1 MMKALITGSA
11 GFVGQHLAEHL
22 SNEGDEVFC
31 SDLSTGGP
39 NLLNSSA
46 VTALMSKMQF
56 DCVYHLAGQADV
68 KASWE
73 DPLTTFR
80 VNAEGT
86 LNVLQ
91 ACQLS
96 NVKRVL
102 CVSSAEVYGSVQ
114 KSELPITE
122 KHEIN
127 PSNPYA
133 ASKSAAEIL
142 CTQMNSQDLQIM
154 RARSFNHFGPGQK
167 ENFVAAALTK
177 RMLLAQHLGQSEIT
191 VGNLET
197 IRDFTDVRDVVRA
210 YRLIVTKGEGGSVYN
225 VCSGI
230 GRKISELAS
239 TLLSKIDTELELKVD
254 PKLHRPSDTPA
265 LIGDYSKLHKQTGW
279 EPRIEFEQTIED
291 TIESTRVLMTQ
302 ER

>member
-1 MMKALITGSA
+1 MKALITGSA

-31 SDLSTGGP
+31 SDLSLGGP
-39 NLLNSSA
+39 DLLDA
-46 VTALMSKMQF
+46 AGITDLMSKIRP
-56 DCVYHLAGQADV
+56 DYVYHLAGQADV

-73 DPLTTFR
+73 DPLSTFR

-86 LNVLQ
+86 LNMLL
-91 ACQLS
+91 ACQLF
-96 NVKRVL
+96 NVKKVL

-122 KHEIN
+122 KHVLN

-142 CTQMNSQDLQIM
+142 CKQMGSPNFEIM

-167 ENFVAAALTK
+167 ENFVAVALAK
-177 RMLLAQHLGQSEIT
+177 RMLLAEQLGQSEIT
-191 VGNLET
+191 VGNLKT

-210 YRLIVTKGEGGSVYN
+210 YRLILTKGEGGNVYN

-230 GRKISELAS
+230 GRKIQDLATALLSQIDSELD
-239 TLLSKIDTELELKVD
+239 LKID
-254 PKLHRPSDTPA
+254 PNLHRPADTPV
-265 LIGDYSKLHKQTGW
+265 LIGDYSKLQKQTGW
-279 EPRIEFEQTIED
+279 EPRIEFDQTIKD
-291 TIESTRVLMTQ
+291 TIESTKALIAQNR
-302 ER
+302 

>member
-1 MMKALITGSA
+1 MKALITGSA
-11 GFVGQHLAEHL
+11 GFVGQHLVEHL

-31 SDLSTGGP
+31 SDLSLGGP
-39 NLLNSSA
+39 DLLDPVG
-46 VTALMSKMQF
+46 VTGLISKIQP
-56 DCVYHLAGQADV
+56 DYVYHLAGQADV

-73 DPLTTFR
+73 DPLMTFR

-114 KSELPITE
+114 ESELPITE
-122 KHEIN
+122 KHIIN

-142 CTQMNSQDLQIM
+142 CKQMNSQDLQIM
-154 RARSFNHFGPGQK
+154 CARSFNHFGPGQK

-177 RMLLAQHLGQSEIT
+177 RMLLAQRLDQSEIT

-210 YRLIVTKGEGGSVYN
+210 YRLILTKGDGGNVYN

-230 GRKISELAS
+230 GRKISELA
-239 TLLSKIDTELELKVD
+239 TKLLNKIDSELELKLD
-254 PKLHRPSDTPA
+254 PKLHRPSDTPV

-279 EPRIEFEQTIED
+279 EPHIEFDQTIED
-291 TIESTRVLMTQ
+291 TIESTRALMTQ
-302 ER
+302 ES

>member
-1 MMKALITGSA
+1 MKALITGSA
-11 GFVGQHLAEHL
+11 GFVGQHLVEHL

-31 SDLSTGGP
+31 SDLS
-39 NLLNSSA
+39 L
-46 VTALMSKMQF
+46 SKIQP
-56 DCVYHLAGQADV
+56 DYVYHLAGQADV

-73 DPLTTFR
+73 DPLMTFR

-114 KSELPITE
+114 ESELPITE
-122 KHEIN
+122 KHIIN

-142 CTQMNSQDLQIM
+142 CKQMNSQDLQIM
-154 RARSFNHFGPGQK
+154 CARSFNHFGPGQK

-177 RMLLAQHLGQSEIT
+177 RMLLAQRLDQSEIT

-210 YRLIVTKGEGGSVYN
+210 YRLILTKGDGGNVYN

-230 GRKISELAS
+230 GRKISELAT
-239 TLLSKIDTELELKVD
+239 TLLNKIDSELELKLD
-254 PKLHRPSDTPA
+254 PKLHRPSDTPV

-279 EPRIEFEQTIED
+279 EPHIEFDQTIED
-291 TIESTRVLMTQ
+291 TIESTRALMTQ

>member
-1 MMKALITGSA
+1 MKALITGSA

-31 SDLSTGGP
+31 SDLSLGGP
-39 NLLNSSA
+39 DLLDS
-46 VTALMSKMQF
+46 VGITGLMSKIRP
-56 DCVYHLAGQADV
+56 DYVYHLAGQADV

-96 NVKRVL
+96 NVRRVL

-122 KHEIN
+122 KHIIN

-142 CTQMNSQDLQIM
+142 CKQMNSKDLQIM
-154 RARSFNHFGPGQK
+154 LARSFNHFGPGQK

-177 RMLLAQHLGQSEIT
+177 RMLLAQHLDQSKIT

-210 YRLIVTKGEGGSVYN
+210 YRLILTKGEGGNVYN

-230 GRKISELAS
+230 GRKIFDLAT
-239 TLLSKIDTELELKVD
+239 TLLSKIDSELELKLD
-254 PKLHRPSDTPA
+254 PKLHRPSDTPV

-279 EPRIEFEQTIED
+279 EPRIEFDQTIED
-291 TIESTRVLMTQ
+291 TIESTRALMNQ
-302 ER
+302 ET

>member
-1 MMKALITGSA
+1 MKALITGSA

-22 SNEGDEVFC
+22 SNQGDEVFC
-31 SDLSTGGP
+31 SDLSLGGP
-39 NLLNSSA
+39 DLLDAAGINDLVSRIRP
-46 VTALMSKMQF
+46 
-56 DCVYHLAGQADV
+56 DHVYHLAGQADV

-86 LNVLQ
+86 LNVLL
-91 ACQLS
+91 ACQLFK
-96 NVKRVL
+96 VKKVL

-122 KHEIN
+122 KHIIN

-142 CTQMNSQDLQIM
+142 CKQMNSQDLQIM
-154 RARSFNHFGPGQK
+154 CARSFNHFGPGQK

-177 RMLLAQHLGQSEIT
+177 RMLLAQRLDQSEIT

-210 YRLIVTKGEGGSVYN
+210 YRLILTKGDGGNVYN

-230 GRKISELAS
+230 GRKISELAT
-239 TLLSKIDTELELKVD
+239 TLLNKIDSELELKLD
-254 PKLHRPSDTPA
+254 PKLHRPSDTPV

-279 EPRIEFEQTIED
+279 EPHIEFDQTIED
-291 TIESTRVLMTQ
+291 TIESTRALMTQ

>member
-1 MMKALITGSA
+1 MKALISGSA

-31 SDLSTGGP
+31 SDLSLGGP
-39 NLLNSSA
+39 DLLDAAGINDL
-46 VTALMSKMQF
+46 VSKIQP
-56 DCVYHLAGQADV
+56 DYVYHLAGQADV
-68 KASWE
+68 KASWD
-73 DPLTTFR
+73 DPLSTFR

-86 LNVLQ
+86 LNMLL
-91 ACQLS
+91 ACQLF
-96 NVKRVL
+96 NVKKVL

-122 KHEIN
+122 KHVLN

-142 CTQMNSQDLQIM
+142 CKQMDSPNFEIM

-167 ENFVAAALTK
+167 ENFVVAALTK
-177 RMLLAQHLGQSEIT
+177 RMLQAKQRGESEIT
-191 VGNLET
+191 VGNLKT

-210 YRLIVTKGEGGSVYN
+210 YRLILTKGEGGNVYN

-230 GRKISELAS
+230 GRKIQDLVTA
-239 TLLSKIDTELELKVD
+239 LLSQIDSGLNLKVD
-254 PKLHRPSDTPA
+254 PKLHRPSDTPV
-265 LIGDYSKLHKQTGW
+265 LIGDYSKLQKQTGW
-279 EPRIEFEQTIED
+279 EPRIEFDQTIKD
-291 TIESTRVLMTQ
+291 TIESTRALITQ
-302 ER
+302 KR

>member
-1 MMKALITGSA
+1 MKALITGSA
-11 GFVGQHLAEHL
+11 GFVGQHLVEHL

-31 SDLSTGGP
+31 SDLSLGGP
-39 NLLNSSA
+39 DLLDPVG
-46 VTALMSKMQF
+46 VTDLMSKIQP
-56 DCVYHLAGQADV
+56 DYVYHLAGQADV

-73 DPLTTFR
+73 DPLMTFR

-122 KHEIN
+122 NHIIN

-142 CTQMNSQDLQIM
+142 CKQMNSQDLQIM

-177 RMLLAQHLGQSEIT
+177 RMLLAQHLDQSEIT

-210 YRLIVTKGEGGSVYN
+210 YRLILTKGDGGNVYN

-230 GRKISELAS
+230 GRKISELAT
-239 TLLSKIDTELELKVD
+239 TLLNKIDSELELKLD

-265 LIGDYSKLHKQTGW
+265 LIGDYSKLHKRTGW
-279 EPRIEFEQTIED
+279 EPHIEFDQTIED
-291 TIESTRVLMTQ
+291 TIESTRALMTR

>member
-1 MMKALITGSA
+1 MKALITGSA
-11 GFVGQHLAEHL
+11 GFVGQHLVEHL

-31 SDLSTGGP
+31 SDLSLGGP
-39 NLLNSSA
+39 DLLDPVG
-46 VTALMSKMQF
+46 VTDLISKIQP
-56 DCVYHLAGQADV
+56 DYVYHLAGQADV

-73 DPLTTFR
+73 DPLMTFR

-114 KSELPITE
+114 ESELPITE
-122 KHEIN
+122 KHIIN

-142 CTQMNSQDLQIM
+142 CKQMNSQDLQIM
-154 RARSFNHFGPGQK
+154 CARSFNHFGPGQK

-177 RMLLAQHLGQSEIT
+177 RMLLAQRLDQSEIT

-210 YRLIVTKGEGGSVYN
+210 YRLILTKGDGGNVYN

-230 GRKISELAS
+230 GRKISELAT
-239 TLLSKIDTELELKVD
+239 TLLNKIDSELELKLD
-254 PKLHRPSDTPA
+254 PRLHRPSDTPV

-279 EPRIEFEQTIED
+279 KPHIEFDQTIED
-291 TIESTRVLMTQ
+291 TIESTRALMTQ

>member
-1 MMKALITGSA
+1 MKALITGSG

-22 SNEGDEVFC
+22 SDQGDEVIC
-31 SDLSTGGP
+31 SDLSLGGP
-39 NLLNSSA
+39 DLLDPAGMADLISEI
-46 VTALMSKMQF
+46 QPEF
-56 DCVYHLAGQADV
+56 VYHLAGQADV

>member
-1 MMKALITGSA
+1 MKALITGSA

-31 SDLSTGGP
+31 SDLSLGGP
-39 NLLNSSA
+39 DLLDS
-46 VTALMSKMQF
+46 VGITGLMSKIRP
-56 DCVYHLAGQADV
+56 DYVYHLAGQADV

-96 NVKRVL
+96 NVRRVL

-122 KHEIN
+122 KHIIN

-142 CTQMNSQDLQIM
+142 CKQMNSKDLQIM
-154 RARSFNHFGPGQK
+154 LARSFNHFGPGQK

-177 RMLLAQHLGQSEIT
+177 RMLLAQHLDQSKIT

-210 YRLIVTKGEGGSVYN
+210 YRLILTKGEGGNVYN

-230 GRKISELAS
+230 GRKIFDLAT
-239 TLLSKIDTELELKVD
+239 TLLSKIDSELELKLD
-254 PKLHRPSDTPA
+254 PKLHRPSDTPV

-279 EPRIEFEQTIED
+279 EPRIEFDQTIED
-291 TIESTRVLMTQ
+291 TIESTRALMNQ

>member
-1 MMKALITGSA
+1 MKALITGSA

-31 SDLSTGGP
+31 SDLSVGGP
-39 NLLNSSA
+39 DLLDA
-46 VTALMSKMQF
+46 AGITDLMSKIRP
-56 DCVYHLAGQADV
+56 DYVYHLAGQADV

-73 DPLTTFR
+73 DPLSTFR

-86 LNVLQ
+86 LNMLL
-91 ACQLS
+91 ACQLF
-96 NVKRVL
+96 NVKKVL

-122 KHEIN
+122 KHVLN

-142 CTQMNSQDLQIM
+142 CKQMGSPNFEIM

-167 ENFVAAALTK
+167 ENFVAVALAK
-177 RMLLAQHLGQSEIT
+177 RMLIAEQLGQSEIT
-191 VGNLET
+191 VGNLKT

-210 YRLIVTKGEGGSVYN
+210 YRLILTKGEGGNVYN

-230 GRKISELAS
+230 GRKIQDLATALLSQIDSEL
-239 TLLSKIDTELELKVD
+239 DLKVD
-254 PKLHRPSDTPA
+254 PNLHRPADTPV
-265 LIGDYSKLHKQTGW
+265 LIGDYSKLQKQTGW
-279 EPRIEFEQTIED
+279 EPRIEFDQTIKD
-291 TIESTRVLMTQ
+291 TIESTKALIAQNR
-302 ER
+302 